1 MTEKQI
7 ADIFKGFCDENR
19 IKIIRFLKNG
29 EKCACKLLEN
39 LNITQPTL
47 SHHMKILVD
56 GGLVLARK
64 EGKWTYYSLNKDGFE
79 KARYLIEE
87 IENHVE

>member
-7 ADIFKGFCDENR
+7 ANIFKGFCDENR
-19 IKIIRFLKNG
+19 IKIIRFLKDG

-64 EGKWTYYSLNKDGFE
+64 EGKWTYYSLCKEGIE
-79 KARYLIEE
+79 KARCFIEE
-87 IENHVE
+87 IENQVE

>member
-1 MTEKQI
+1 MTEKEI

-19 IKIIRFLKNG
+19 IKIIKFLKDG

-56 GGLVLARK
+56 GGIVLARR
-64 EGKWTYYSLNKDGFE
+64 EGKWTYYSLCKEGFE
-79 KARYLIEE
+79 KARCFIEE
-87 IENHVE
+87 IENQVK

>member
-7 ADIFKGFCDENR
+7 ADIFKGLCDENR
-19 IKIIRFLKNG
+19 IKIIGFLKDG
-29 EKCACKLLEN
+29 ERCACKLLEN

-64 EGKWTYYSLNKDGFE
+64 EGKWTFYSLCKEGIE
-79 KARYLIEE
+79 KACVFSEE
-87 IENHVE
+87 IENQVE